1 LQVLEY
7 WCIFAEK
14 FEWLMK
20 YLDPKADL
28 TFKKVFGE
36 HPELVKSLLNALLPF
51 KSEEE
56 EITSVTYLTPEM
68 VPQTPTRKFSI
79 VDVRCEDAQGRQFIV
94 EMQMVWSAEFKQQV
108 LFNASKAYVKQ
119 LNRGEDY
126 SLLKPVYSLNLV
138 NEVFEPELDD
148 YYHYYHLVHE
158 EHTDK
163 VIDGL
168 HLVFVELP
176 KFTPHT
182 FTEKKMQVLWLR
194 YLTEID
200 EKTKT
205 VPAELLANPEIA
217 KAVSEIEESAYTE
230 EELLGYDEFWDL
242 VSVEKTLAGRLERL
256 TKANDDAKEKLKVT
270 SSQLEATSSQL
281 EATSSQLEAT
291 SSQLEA
297 TSSQLET
304 TSSQLKEAEEQIK
317 KTEEQR
323 KEAEEQRKEAEE
335 QRKEAEEQLKR
346 ANEERMQSAKKLLQ
360 AGVSA
365 DIVASTLNLSKN
377 ELERLIQ
384 A

>member
-1 LQVLEY
+1 
-7 WCIFAEK
+7 
-14 FEWLMK
+14 MK
-20 YLDPKADL
+20 YLDHKPDL

-68 VPQTPTRKFSI
+68 VPQTPTRKYSI

-94 EMQMVWSAEFKQQV
+94 EMQMVWSAEFKQRV

-126 SLLKPVYSLNLV
+126 SLLKPVYSLNLS
-138 NEVFEPELDD
+138 NEIFEPELDD

-158 EHTDK
+158 EHTEK
-163 VIDGL
+163 LIDGL

-182 FTEKKMQVLWLR
+182 FTEKKMQFLWLR

-200 EKTKT
+200 EKTREI
-205 VPAELLANPEIA
+205 PAELLANPEIA
-217 KAVSEIEESAYTE
+217 KAVSEIEESAYTDG
-230 EELLGYDEFWDL
+230 ELLGYDKFWDMA
-242 VSVEKTLAGRLERL
+242 SVEKTLAGRLERL
-256 TKANDDAKEKLKVT
+256 TKANDDAKEKLK
-270 SSQLEATSSQL
+270 
-281 EATSSQLEAT
+281 
-291 SSQLEA
+291 A

-304 TSSQLKEAEEQIK
+304 TSSQL
-317 KTEEQR
+317 
-323 KEAEEQRKEAEE
+323 KEAEE

-346 ANEERMQSAKKLLQ
+346 ANEEKMQSAKKLLQ

-365 DIVASTLNLSKN
+365 DIVASTLNLSMDEIEKIEQN
-377 ELERLIQ
+377 L
-384 A
+384 